1 MKTRRSD
8 RLVDMTRYLIEHP
21 RTLVSLTKFA
31 RQYDSAKSSISEDLA
46 ILKRT
51 FWQNG
56 VGVLETVPGAAG
68 GARFTPVTRLDDAKI
83 FVDGLVNE
91 ISDETRVLP
100 GGYVYLSDLLGQ
112 PWILQKIGRLIATQY
127 LKEPIDAVMTAATK
141 GVPVAQAVASA
152 LNVPFVIARNDTKV
166 TEGPTMSVNY
176 VTGQAK
182 RLEKMELSR
191 RSLPMGSRVLI
202 VDDFMKAGG
211 TIRGMEALIKEF
223 EGTVAGVAVVVEG
236 EVQRRVIDEY
246 TSLVHVNTDK
256 EGGLLDVRVGNFSE
270 KIYAQHPELTT
281 PMD

>member
-1 MKTRRSD
+1 M
-8 RLVDMTRYLIEHP
+8 VDMTRYLIEHP

-256 EGGLLDVRVGNFSE
+256 EGGLLDVRVGNFAE

>member
-1 MKTRRSD
+1 
-8 RLVDMTRYLIEHP
+8 
-21 RTLVSLTKFA
+21 
-31 RQYDSAKSSISEDLA
+31 
-46 ILKRT
+46 
-51 FWQNG
+51 
-56 VGVLETVPGAAG
+56 
-68 GARFTPVTRLDDAKI
+68 
-83 FVDGLVNE
+83 
-91 ISDETRVLP
+91 
-100 GGYVYLSDLLGQ
+100 
-112 PWILQKIGRLIATQY
+112 
-127 LKEPIDAVMTAATK
+127 
-141 GVPVAQAVASA
+141 
-152 LNVPFVIARNDTKV
+152 
-166 TEGPTMSVNY
+166 MSVNY

-256 EGGLLDVRVGNFSE
+256 EGGLLDVRVGNFAE

>member
-1 MKTRRSD
+1 
-8 RLVDMTRYLIEHP
+8 MTRYLLAHP
-21 RTLVSLTKFA
+21 RTLISLTKFA
-31 RQYDSAKSSISEDLA
+31 DQYESAKSSISEDLA

-51 FWQNG
+51 FLQNG
-56 VGVLETVPGAAG
+56 TGILETIPGAAG
-68 GARFTPVTRLDDAKI
+68 GAKFTPIMTEAEAEN

-112 PWILQKIGRLIATQY
+112 PWILEKIGRLIATQY
-127 LKEPIDAVMTAATK
+127 IKEPIDAVITAATK
-141 GVPVAQAVASA
+141 GVPVAQSVAEA

-211 TIRGMEALIKEF
+211 TIRGMESLVREF

-236 EVQRRVIDEY
+236 EVEHRVIDKY
-246 TSLVHVNTDK
+246 SALIHVNTDK
-256 EGGLLDVRVGNFSE
+256 EGGLLDVRAGNFKTE
-270 KIYAQHPELTT
+270 IYQDNSQLQQLTKK
-281 PMD
+281 